1 MNVFSQVIRF
11 DGSVDHTPR
20 LKVTQMFS
28 GRHDSGTSDVGFY
41 RLSMP
46 IECAQVF
53 SSPSEVNAVASS
65 HLREPEDGEADSD
78 FEILMNAH
86 RYAGSRDELNN
97 HKDHTQEKP
106 SKLRQR

>member
-1 MNVFSQVIRF
+1 MIRF
-11 DGSVDHTPR
+11 DGSVDHAPC
-20 LKVTQMFS
+20 LKVTQKFS
-28 GRHDSGTSDVGFY
+28 GRHDSGDVGFY

-46 IECAQVF
+46 VECAQVF
-53 SSPSEVNAVASS
+53 SGPSEVNAAASS

-78 FEILMNAH
+78 FEILMKAH

-97 HKDHTQEKP
+97 HKDHAQEKP